1 MGGAPRDTWGMERD
15 SFVWML
21 HGDVG
26 EDNSTPM
33 VLSEA
38 DATGDW
44 IESGPHLML
53 FPKDV
58 ATLASYPSDP
68 YKGEPYVMFP
78 GDPSFAHLMIPM
90 PSYYDYTPSVSS
102 SLAAEAPRADLL
114 VEASSHARSAP
125 IVGVVFGLAVVAAVV
140 AAAIGVAKKNGPKE
154 EATPP
159 QHRRAANQG
168 TATEREALVWCEET
182 AAPR

>member
-78 GDPSFAHLMIPM
+78 DDDQFAHLMIPM

-102 SLAAEAPRADLL
+102 SLAAEAPRPDLL
-114 VEASSHARSAP
+114 VEASHARTAP

-140 AAAIGVAKKNGPKE
+140 AAAAIGVAKKNGPKE

-159 QHRRAANQG
+159 
-168 TATEREALVWCEET
+168 LV
-182 AAPR
+182 

>member
-78 GDPSFAHLMIPM
+78 DDDQFAHLMIPM

-102 SLAAEAPRADLL
+102 SLAAEAPRPDLL

-140 AAAIGVAKKNGPKE
+140 AAAAIGVAKKNGPKE

-159 QHRRAANQG
+159 
-168 TATEREALVWCEET
+168 LV
-182 AAPR
+182 